1 MTRRER
7 VQRVLQHEEV
17 DRLPTQANF
26 TKVMRKKIADHLSIS
41 ETEVDN
47 RFDNHLLRVDL
58 TYQKGMFKEQSSA
71 ADWWGVAF
79 DTREEGYF
87 IKNHPMTD
95 TKDLSDFPWPDPD
108 KPGLLREAEAAV
120 KRADATG
127 GESRP
132 FIIPNLGF
140 ALFER
145 AWSLRGM
152 EQFMM
157 DLALD
162 EVWCE
167 ELLERIT
174 RIQVRLAERYV
185 EAGVDG
191 GYFGDD
197 LGAQKGLLFSPE
209 VWRRLFKPRLKR
221 MFRVFTDAGLPV
233 IMHSDG
239 DIGEIIPDL
248 IDIGLSCLNPC
259 QPEVLDHGKL
269 KKEFGSRLSFYG
281 GLSTQGILPRG
292 KPEEVRAAAAEC
304 IAELGSDGTGF
315 IFGPSHRMM
324 SDIPMENIVELLHS
338 LSYCKL

>member
-1 MTRRER
+1 MTRLER
-7 VQRVLQHEEV
+7 VQQVLRHEKV
-17 DRLPTQANF
+17 DRFPTQANF
-26 TKVMRKKIADHLSIS
+26 TKVMRKKIADHLSVS
-41 ETEVDN
+41 DSEVDN

-58 TYQKGMFKEQSSA
+58 TQHSSSL
-71 ADWWGVAF
+71 DWWGVGF

-87 IKNHPMTD
+87 IKNHPMAD
-95 TKDLSDFPWPDPD
+95 TTDLSGFLWPDPD
-108 KPGLLREAEAAV
+108 EPGLLREAETAV
-120 KRADATG
+120 NTVQEAG
-127 GESRP
+127 SESRP

-174 RIQVRLAERYV
+174 HIQVRLAERYV

-239 DIGEIIPDL
+239 DIMEIIPDL

-259 QPEVLDHGKL
+259 QPEVLDHRRL
-269 KKEFGSRLSFYG
+269 KREFGNSLSFYG
-281 GLSTQGILPRG
+281 GLSTQGTLPRG
-292 KPEEVRAAAAEC
+292 KPEEVRAAATEC
-304 IAELGSDGTGF
+304 INVLGADGTGL

-324 SDIPMENIVELLHS
+324 SDIPMENVVELLRS

>member
-1 MTRRER
+1 MTRLER
-7 VQRVLQHEEV
+7 VQQVLRHEKV
-17 DRLPTQANF
+17 DRFPTQANF
-26 TKVMRKKIADHLSIS
+26 TKVMRKKIADHLSID
-41 ETEVDN
+41 ETDVDN

-58 TYQKGMFKEQSSA
+58 TQHSSSL
-71 ADWWGVAF
+71 DWWGVGF

-87 IKNHPMTD
+87 IKNHPMAD
-95 TKDLSDFPWPDPD
+95 TTDLSGFLWPDPD
-108 KPGLLREAEAAV
+108 EPGLLREAETAV
-120 KRADATG
+120 NTVQEAG
-127 GESRP
+127 SESRP

-174 RIQVRLAERYV
+174 HIQVRLAERYV

-239 DIGEIIPDL
+239 DIMEIIPDL

-259 QPEVLDHGKL
+259 QPEVLDHRRL
-269 KKEFGSRLSFYG
+269 KREFGNSLSFYG
-281 GLSTQGILPRG
+281 GLSTQGTLPRG
-292 KPEEVRAAAAEC
+292 KPEEVRAAATEC
-304 IAELGSDGTGF
+304 INVLGADGTGL

-324 SDIPMENIVELLHS
+324 SDIPMENVVELLRS